1 MQTEKFHF
9 PLQKY
14 TLPCKITHILVQDK
28 PETRAA
34 KERSPPTKKCSWT
47 TKLKV
52 KVIRYYQYVMKVGKC

>member
-14 TLPCKITHILVQDK
+14 THPCKITHILVQDK

-34 KERSPPTKKCSWT
+34 NERSPSKKCSWT
-47 TKLKV
+47 TKLN
-52 KVIRYYQYVMKVGKC
+52 